1 MKETCMEYQLLIKPK
16 INKLA
21 PIEEKAADMVF
32 VCYYSRSNC
41 EIYANFAAIETY
53 YVGTSSPILKQ
64 KGLTYLRNPRINSKI
79 EEKQHENKI
88 LKLK

>member
-1 MKETCMEYQLLIKPK
+1 
-16 INKLA
+16 
-21 PIEEKAADMVF
+21 MVF

-64 KGLTYLRNPRINSKI
+64 NGLTYLRNPRINSKI
-79 EEKQHENKI
+79 EEK
-88 LKLK
+88 